1 MISIDQPNGSG
12 AVKHIFRRSI
22 TSVSD
27 AKLKGYTSRR
37 ELFITRSISMRRTGR
52 ILRSHTAS
60 TTSRLYVRIAT
71 IKNITKA
78 DMTDMK

>member
-12 AVKHIFRRSI
+12 AGKLIFRRSI

-27 AKLKGYTSRR
+27 AKLKGYTNRR

-52 ILRSHTAS
+52 ILQSHTAS
-60 TTSRLYVRIAT
+60 ITSRLYARTAIT
-71 IKNITKA
+71 KNIIKA